1 MSGRFADRRA
11 GGRALAAA
19 IAGRRAYDQTPLV
32 VGIPR
37 GGVPVAAEVA
47 EALGAELDALIV
59 RKLGVPGQPEVA
71 MGAVLAD
78 GRSVLNPSV
87 VRDAGISEA
96 AVAEVM
102 AAELARALD
111 LEQRWRAGRPPLEV
125 AGRDVVVCDDGLA
138 TGATMRAALL
148 ALLGAE
154 APPRSI
160 LVGLPVA
167 PREGVELLRSLV
179 RRDVDEVVAVR
190 TPLLFRAVSWAY
202 DDFTPTTDDE
212 IRAILSGPGG
222 RPIA

>member
-1 MSGRFADRRA
+1 MSGRFADLRA
-11 GGRALAAA
+11 GGQALAAA
-19 IAGRRAYDQTPLV
+19 ITGRRAYDPAPLV

-87 VRDAGISEA
+87 VRDAGIPEA
-96 AVAEVM
+96 AVAQVLEG
-102 AAELARALD
+102 ELAHARD
-111 LEQRWRAGRPPLEV
+111 LEARWRPGRPPLEV

-148 ALLGAE
+148 ALLE
-154 APPRSI
+154 ADPPPRSI
-160 LVGLPVA
+160 VVGLPVA
-167 PREGVELLRSLV
+167 PREGVELLRSAL
-179 RRDVDEVVAVR
+179 RRGVDEVVAVR

-202 DDFTPTTDDE
+202 DDFTPPTDEE

>member
-1 MSGRFADRRA
+1 VSSRFADLRA
-11 GGRALAAA
+11 GGQALAAA
-19 IAGRRAYDQTPLV
+19 ITGRRAYDTAPLV

-47 EALGAELDALIV
+47 EALGAGLDALVV

-87 VRDAGISEA
+87 VRGAGIPEA
-96 AVAEVM
+96 EVAEVL
-102 AAELARALD
+102 AAELAHARD
-111 LEQRWRAGRPPLEV
+111 LEARWRPDRPPLDF
-125 AGRDVVVCDDGLA
+125 AGRDLVVCDDGLA

-148 ALLGAE
+148 ALLE
-154 APPRSI
+154 ADPPPRSI
-160 LVGLPVA
+160 VVGLPVA
-167 PREGVELLRSLV
+167 PREGVEVLRSAL
-179 RRDVDEVVAVR
+179 RSEVDDVVAVR

-202 DDFTPTTDDE
+202 DDFTPPTDEE
-212 IRAILSGPGG
+212 IRAILSGTRG

>member
-1 MSGRFADRRA
+1 VSGRFADLRA
-11 GGRALAAA
+11 GGRALADAL
-19 IAGRRAYDQTPLV
+19 AGLRAYELPPLV

-47 EALGAELDALIV
+47 KALGAEVDALIV
-59 RKLGVPGQPEVA
+59 RKLGAPGQPELA

-87 VRDAGISEA
+87 VRDAGVSEA
-96 AVAEVM
+96 AVAAVLAE
-102 AAELARALD
+102 ELARARD
-111 LEQRWRAGRPPLEV
+111 LEQRWCPGRPPLEV

-148 ALLGAE
+148 ALLGADP
-154 APPRSI
+154 PPRSI
-160 LVGLPVA
+160 VVGLPVA

-179 RRDVDEVVAVR
+179 RREVDEVVAVR

-202 DDFTPTTDDE
+202 EDFTPPTDEE
-212 IRAILSGPGG
+212 IRAVLSGPGAG
-222 RPIA
+222 PIA